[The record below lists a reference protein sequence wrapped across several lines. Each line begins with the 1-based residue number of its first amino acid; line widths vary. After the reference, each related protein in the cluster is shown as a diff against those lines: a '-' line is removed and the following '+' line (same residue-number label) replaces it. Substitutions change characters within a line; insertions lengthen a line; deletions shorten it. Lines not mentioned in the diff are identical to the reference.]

1 MNKADEFYLN
11 WLKKLA
17 YASVKEGYLYIKML
31 RMKNELAYSKLY
43 IPVLKLSS
51 LAHYGRRICSIVL
64 RQLIQNLSKSKSS
77 KNKAKVIH
85 LTK

>member
-1 MNKADEFYLN
+1 
-11 WLKKLA
+11 
-17 YASVKEGYLYIKML
+17 ML

-43 IPVLKLSS
+43 TPVLKLSS

-64 RQLIQNLSKSKSS
+64 RKFIQNLSKSKLS
-77 KNKAKVIH
+77 KNKAEAIH